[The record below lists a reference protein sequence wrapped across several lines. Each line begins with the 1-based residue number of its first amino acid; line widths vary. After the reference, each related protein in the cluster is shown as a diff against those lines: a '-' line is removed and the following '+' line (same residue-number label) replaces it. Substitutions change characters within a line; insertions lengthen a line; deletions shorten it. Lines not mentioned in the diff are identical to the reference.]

1 MTQHGES
8 METDRRQAG
17 LQVWNA
23 ARNIGHEESG
33 SEAKFFAIIRACWLL
48 LGVEEHRTRHQ
59 NGMIH

>member
-1 MTQHGES
+1 MTQHGEG

-33 SEAKFFAIIRACWLL
+33 SEAKFYAIIRACWCSDMMTFKA
-48 LGVEEHRTRHQ
+48 GFH
-59 NGMIH
+59 